1 MPRYITLLRGINVGG
16 NNKIAMPLLKEGFEA
31 LGLTEVVTYIN
42 SGNIVFSTEVDDCEK
57 LSLQVK
63 AMIQE
68 RFGLDI
74 VVFTVLQETVQE
86 VLTAA
91 PAWWGSPDKA
101 FYDNLVFL
109 LPPLTYEA
117 FADAVGAPN
126 AELEEVHPHKDTVFW
141 SYKRKDYQK
150 SYWWKQ
156 TAKKPVK
163 DQITIRTANTVR
175 KIAQL

>member
-16 NNKIAMPLLKEGFEA
+16 NNKIAMPVLKEGFES
-31 LGLTEVVTYIN
+31 LGFTAVVTYIN
-42 SGNIVFSTEVDDCEK
+42 SGNIAFSTEAGDCDS
-57 LSLQVK
+57 LSIQVK

-68 RFGLDI
+68 RFALDI
-74 VVFTVLQETVQE
+74 VVFTILQETLQE

-91 PAWWGSPDKA
+91 PDWWGRPDKA
-101 FYDNLVFL
+101 IYDNLVFL

-126 AELEEVHPHKDTVFW
+126 AELEEVHPYQDTVFW
-141 SYKRKDYQK
+141 SYSRKDYQK
-150 SYWWKQ
+150 SNWWKQ
-156 TAKKPVK
+156 TAKKSIK